1 MLKYLEYHKDT
12 YTGYHTYAK
21 SDECIQ
27 KYKHIM
33 NNSLELTT
41 RLSDTSVYT
50 YRLEESNTCSAVG
63 TSSEFINCLKYCKSN
78 PNKLCEVSLNTD
90 ITLVNDHYNFS
101 KYLNV
106 QIRNN
111 DDNIHT
117 LELSNAIIHFNRLD
131 ISGVNLNV
139 HDVSKGFSP
148 ITIQDT
154 LIIQEGSHNFYNN
167 YTDNSGGGGAIYSRR
182 DIHFIDTC
190 INFINN
196 YAFNS
201 GGAITT

>member
-12 YTGYHTYAK
+12 YTGYHTYSK

-90 ITLVNDHYNFS
+90 ITLVNDDITIYFNNWNTLDVKIRPANTGFMIS
-101 KYLNV
+101 KTV
-106 QIRNN
+106 SN
-111 DDNIHT
+111 DDYTPT
-117 LELSNAIIHFNRLD
+117 LELSNSLIYFNNLD
-131 ISGVNLNV
+131 IS
-139 HDVSKGFSP
+139 VSY
-148 ITIQDT
+148 THLT
-154 LIIQEGSHNFYNN
+154 LP
-167 YTDNSGGGGAIYSRR
+167 TKLAV
-182 DIHFIDTC
+182 
-190 INFINN
+190 
-196 YAFNS
+196 
-201 GGAITT
+201 